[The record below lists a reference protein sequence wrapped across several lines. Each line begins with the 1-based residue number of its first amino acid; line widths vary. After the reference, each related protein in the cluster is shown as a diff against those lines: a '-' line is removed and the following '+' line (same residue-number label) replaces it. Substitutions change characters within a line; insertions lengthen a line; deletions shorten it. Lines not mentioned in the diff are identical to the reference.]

1 MVAAGTKIKDYTII
15 GDGRSAALVSN
26 RGSIDWLCWPRF
38 DSSSIFAALLDPEAG
53 GCWSIHPLG
62 TTQAT
67 RHYLD
72 ETNVLE
78 TELSTETGKMVL
90 TDFMPVTSEKNKKAQ
105 LWPEHELVRQVRG
118 TDGEVRV
125 ILDFSPCL
133 DYGRLGPQIKNA
145 GPLGWRIEVG
155 PGLFTLRGDIEL
167 LRSGGGLSA
176 TFTLRAGD
184 VVSFSLS
191 YSAEGPA
198 IIPLLGD

>member
-1 MVAAGTKIKDYTII
+1 MNTNRPKIQDYAVI

-26 RGSIDWLCWPRF
+26 RGSVDWLCWPRF
-38 DSSSIFAALLDPEAG
+38 DSSSIFAALLDPEVG
-53 GCWSIHPLG
+53 GRWSIYPIG
-62 TTQAT
+62 TAQTT

-78 TELSTETGKMVL
+78 TEFSAETGKMTV

-145 GPLGWRIEVG
+145 GALGWRIEVG
-155 PGLFTLRGDIEL
+155 AGLFTLRSDIEL
-167 LRSGGGLSA
+167 LGSGDGLST

-184 VVSFSLS
+184 GVSFSFS
-191 YSAEGPA
+191 YSAEG
-198 IIPLLGD
+198 